1 MPLSPLDIAKHEFTR
16 VMRGYDP
23 AEVRAFLE
31 RTADELSELQTQTAN
46 LTDLLRATEA
56 KLSAYLDLE
65 KSLRDSMVATQDN
78 AKIAREQIALEREQ
92 SLKEAHLTADELKL
106 KAQRD
111 VMAIQDELR
120 SLKIHRDAYIKR
132 LRFLLKS
139 HMELLDL
146 LEDESPDRIPD
157 AQPFVLSRSHS
168 ENPS

>member
-1 MPLSPLDIAKHEFTR
+1 MPLSPLDVAKHEFTR

-31 RTADELSELQTQTAN
+31 RIADELSELQTQTAS
-46 LTDLLRATEA
+46 LGERLRMTET
-56 KLSAYLDLE
+56 KLEAYLDLE
-65 KSLRDSMVATQDN
+65 KSLRDSMVAAQDN
-78 AKIAREQIALEREQ
+78 AKIAREQIAQEREQ
-92 SLKEAHLTADELKL
+92 SMREAQLSADELKL

-111 VMAIQDELR
+111 VVAIQEELR

-146 LEDESPDRIPD
+146 LEDESPDKIPD
-157 AQPFVLSRSHS
+157 SQPFVLSRSGT
-168 ENPS
+168 ENS